1 MITEVKMPKFGLS
14 MEEGTIG
21 TWLIEE
27 GSVVNKGDEILEVE
41 TDKIT
46 NTVEAPEGGVLRK
59 IFFEEGDTASCGA
72 VICVIADANDD
83 ISGFDL
89 INKTENEK
97 EEDILNL
104 ENTTKEKGL
113 DIDIDKKITPRAKKI
128 AEEKGIKYSNIEGTG
143 IHGAITIDDLKNF
156 MSNSPIEEVM
166 KVNQNK
172 IVEKEVRQEV
182 TPISQVNNSKVNI
195 GENDLVTKMTPMQ
208 SVISKRMHESLLTT
222 AQTTIATEL
231 EVTNLSKVYKGLKE
245 KYKKVGVK
253 LSYTA
258 LIIKAVAEALENHPK
273 LRTQI
278 VDESHFKVSNEI
290 NIGVAVDI
298 PSGLVVPV
306 IKNANLKDLKTICI
320 ELSDLSER
328 AKNNKLNSDEMSNG
342 TITIT
347 NLGMFGITYFTPVL
361 NTPESA
367 ILGIGSIIEKV
378 LVKDGAFYAGSIMNM
393 SLTHDHRVVDGA
405 PGARFLQE
413 VTQNLLDFRWM

>member
-14 MEEGTIG
+14 MEDGTIG

-27 GSVVNKGDEILEVE
+27 GAIVNKGDELLEIE

-46 NTVEAPEGGVLRK
+46 NTVEATENGVLRK
-59 IFFEEGDTASCGA
+59 ILFEEGEVVDCGEI
-72 VICVIADANDD
+72 ICIIADANED
-83 ISGFDL
+83 ISGLNPTVKAD
-89 INKTENEK
+89 IEK
-97 EEDILNL
+97 EEDTPSLEQITEVKNL
-104 ENTTKEKGL
+104 VVE
-113 DIDIDKKITPRAKKI
+113 KKITPRAKKI
-128 AEEKGIKYSNIEGTG
+128 AEEKGINYSNIEGTG

-156 MSNSPIEEVM
+156 MNKNLEE
-166 KVNQNK
+166 KVVETNQIK
-172 IVEKEVRQEV
+172 VAEKGVRQDA
-182 TPISQVNNSKVNI
+182 TSIPQIKSAKATI
-195 GENDLVTKMTPMQ
+195 GENDVVTKMTQMQ
-208 SVISKRMHESLLTT
+208 NIIAKKMHESLLTT

-231 EVTNLSKVYKGLKE
+231 EITNLTKVYKSLKE
-245 KYKKVGVK
+245 KYKNVGVK

-258 LIIKAVAEALENHPK
+258 LIIKAVAQALENHPK
-273 LRTQI
+273 LRTQ
-278 VDESHFKVSNEI
+278 VFDENHFKINDEI
-290 NIGVAVDI
+290 NVGIAVDI
-298 PSGLVVPV
+298 PNGLVVPV
-306 IKNANLKDLKTICI
+306 IKNANLKDLRTICI

-328 AKNNKLNSDEMSNG
+328 AKNNQLNQDEMSNG

-378 LVKDGAFYAGSIMNM
+378 LVKDGAFYAGSVMNM

>member
-14 MEEGTIG
+14 MEDGTIG

-27 GSVVNKGDEILEVE
+27 GAIVNKGDELLEIE

-46 NTVEAPEGGVLRK
+46 NTVEATENGVLRK
-59 IFFEEGDTASCGA
+59 ILFEEGEVVDCGEI
-72 VICVIADANDD
+72 ICIIADENED
-83 ISGFDL
+83 ISGLNPTVKAD
-89 INKTENEK
+89 IEK
-97 EEDILNL
+97 EEDTSSLEQITEVKNL
-104 ENTTKEKGL
+104 VVE
-113 DIDIDKKITPRAKKI
+113 KKITPRAKKI
-128 AEEKGIKYSNIEGTG
+128 AEEKGINYSNIEGTG

-156 MSNSPIEEVM
+156 MNKNLEE
-166 KVNQNK
+166 KVVETNQIK
-172 IVEKEVRQEV
+172 VAEKGVRQDA
-182 TPISQVNNSKVNI
+182 TSIPQIKSAKATI
-195 GENDLVTKMTPMQ
+195 GENDVVTKMTQMQ
-208 SVISKRMHESLLTT
+208 NIIAKKMHESLLTT

-231 EVTNLSKVYKGLKE
+231 EITNLTKVYKSLKE
-245 KYKKVGVK
+245 KYKNVGVK

-258 LIIKAVAEALENHPK
+258 LIIKAVAQALENHPK
-273 LRTQI
+273 LRTQ
-278 VDESHFKVSNEI
+278 VFDENHFKINDEI
-290 NIGVAVDI
+290 NVGVAVDI
-298 PSGLVVPV
+298 PNGLVVPV
-306 IKNANLKDLKTICI
+306 IKNANLKDLRTICI

-328 AKNNKLNSDEMSNG
+328 AKNNQLNQDEMSNG

>member
-72 VICVIADANDD
+72 LICVIADDNDN

-104 ENTTKEKGL
+104 ENTIKEKGL
-113 DIDIDKKITPRAKKI
+113 DIDKKITPRAKKI
-128 AEEKGIKYSNIEGTG
+128 AEEKGINYSNIEGTG

-156 MSNSPIEEVM
+156 MSNSPIEEVI

-172 IVEKEVRQEV
+172 VVEKEVRQEV

-208 SVISKRMHESLLTT
+208 SVIARKMHESLLTT

>member
-14 MEEGTIG
+14 MEDGTIG

-27 GSVVNKGDEILEVE
+27 GTIVNKGDELLEIE

-46 NTVEAPEGGVLRK
+46 NTVEATEDGVLRK
-59 IFFEEGDTASCGA
+59 ILFEEGEVVNCGEI
-72 VICVIADANDD
+72 ICIIADANED
-83 ISGFDL
+83 ISGL
-89 INKTENEK
+89 NPTVKTNIEK
-97 EEDILNL
+97 EEDTPSLELITEVKNL
-104 ENTTKEKGL
+104 EIEKR
-113 DIDIDKKITPRAKKI
+113 ITPRAKKI
-128 AEEKGIKYSNIEGTG
+128 AEEKGIDYSNIEGTG

-156 MSNSPIEEVM
+156 MNKNLEEKVIETNQSEV
-166 KVNQNK
+166 
-172 IVEKEVRQEV
+172 VEKGVRQDA
-182 TPISQVNNSKVNI
+182 TSIPQIKSAKTTI
-195 GENDLVTKMTPMQ
+195 RENDVVTKMTQMQ
-208 SVISKRMHESLLTT
+208 NIIAKKMHESLLTT

-231 EVTNLSKVYKGLKE
+231 EITNLTKVYKSLKE
-245 KYKKVGVK
+245 KYKNAGIK

-258 LIIKAVAEALENHPK
+258 LIIKAVAQALENHPK
-273 LRTQI
+273 LRTQ
-278 VDESHFKVSNEI
+278 VFDENHFKINDEI
-290 NIGVAVDI
+290 NVGVAVDI
-298 PSGLVVPV
+298 PNGLVVPV
-306 IKNANLKDLKTICI
+306 IKNANLKDLRTICI
-320 ELSDLSER
+320 ELSDLSEK
-328 AKNNKLNSDEMSNG
+328 AKNNQLNQDEMSNG

-378 LVKDGAFYAGSIMNM
+378 LVKDGAFYAGSVMNM

>member
-14 MEEGTIG
+14 MEDGTIG

-27 GSVVNKGDEILEVE
+27 GAIVNKGDELLEIE

-46 NTVEAPEGGVLRK
+46 NTVEATESGVLRK
-59 IFFEEGDTASCGA
+59 ILFAEGEVVNCGEI
-72 VICVIADANDD
+72 ICIIADKNED
-83 ISGFDL
+83 ISGL
-89 INKTENEK
+89 NPIVKTDIKK
-97 EEDILNL
+97 EEDNLILDEITEVKNL
-104 ENTTKEKGL
+104 EVE
-113 DIDIDKKITPRAKKI
+113 KKITPRAKKI
-128 AEEKGIKYSNIEGTG
+128 AEEKGINYSNIEGTG

-156 MSNSPIEEVM
+156 MNKNLEEKVIETNQS
-166 KVNQNK
+166 KVA
-172 IVEKEVRQEV
+172 EKGVRQDA
-182 TPISQVNNSKVNI
+182 TSIPQIKSSKTVI
-195 GENDLVTKMTPMQ
+195 GENDVVIKMTQMQ
-208 SVISKRMHESLLTT
+208 NVIAKKMHESLLTT

-231 EVTNLSKVYKGLKE
+231 EITNLTKVYRSLKE
-245 KYKKVGVK
+245 KYKNAGVK

-258 LIIKAVAEALENHPK
+258 LIIKAVAQALENHPK
-273 LRTQI
+273 LRTQ
-278 VDESHFKVSNEI
+278 VFDENHFKINDEI

-298 PSGLVVPV
+298 PNGLVVPV
-306 IKNANLKDLKTICI
+306 IKNANLKDLRTICI

-328 AKNNKLNSDEMSNG
+328 AKNNQLTQDEMSNG

-378 LVKDGAFYAGSIMNM
+378 LVKDGAFYAGSVMNM

>member
-14 MEEGTIG
+14 MEDGTIG

-27 GSVVNKGDEILEVE
+27 GAIVNKGDELLEIE

-46 NTVEAPEGGVLRK
+46 NTVEATENGVLRK
-59 IFFEEGDTASCGA
+59 ILFEEGEVVDCGEI
-72 VICVIADANDD
+72 ICIIADENED
-83 ISGFDL
+83 ISGLNPTVKAD
-89 INKTENEK
+89 IEK
-97 EEDILNL
+97 EEDTPSLEQITEVKNL
-104 ENTTKEKGL
+104 VVE
-113 DIDIDKKITPRAKKI
+113 KKITPRAKKI
-128 AEEKGIKYSNIEGTG
+128 AEEKGINYSNIEGTG

-156 MSNSPIEEVM
+156 INKNLEE
-166 KVNQNK
+166 KVVETNQIK
-172 IVEKEVRQEV
+172 VAEKGVRQDA
-182 TPISQVNNSKVNI
+182 TSIPQIKSAKATI
-195 GENDLVTKMTPMQ
+195 GENDVVTKMTQMQ
-208 SVISKRMHESLLTT
+208 NIIAKKMHESLLTT

-231 EVTNLSKVYKGLKE
+231 EITNLTKVYKSLKE
-245 KYKKVGVK
+245 KYKNVGVK

-258 LIIKAVAEALENHPK
+258 LIIKAVAQALENHPK
-273 LRTQI
+273 LRTQ
-278 VDESHFKVSNEI
+278 VFDENHFKINDEI
-290 NIGVAVDI
+290 NVGVAVDI
-298 PSGLVVPV
+298 PNGLVVPV
-306 IKNANLKDLKTICI
+306 IKNANLKDLRTICI

-328 AKNNKLNSDEMSNG
+328 AKNNQLNQDEMSNG

>member
-14 MEEGTIG
+14 MEDGTIG

-27 GSVVNKGDEILEVE
+27 GAIVNKGDELLEIE

-46 NTVEAPEGGVLRK
+46 NTVEATEGGVLRK
-59 IFFEEGDTASCGA
+59 ILFEEGEVVNCGEI
-72 VICVIADANDD
+72 ICIIADANED
-83 ISGFDL
+83 ISGL
-89 INKTENEK
+89 NPTVKTDIEK
-97 EEDILNL
+97 EEDTPNL
-104 ENTTKEKGL
+104 EQITEEKNLEKE
-113 DIDIDKKITPRAKKI
+113 KKITPRAKKI
-128 AEEKGIKYSNIEGTG
+128 AEEKGINYSNIDGTG

-156 MSNSPIEEVM
+156 MNKNLEEKVIETNQS
-166 KVNQNK
+166 KVS
-172 IVEKEVRQEV
+172 EKSVRQDA
-182 TPISQVNNSKVNI
+182 TSIPQIKNAKTTI
-195 GENDLVTKMTPMQ
+195 GENDVVIKMTQMQ
-208 SVISKRMHESLLTT
+208 NVIAKKMHESLLTT

-231 EVTNLSKVYKGLKE
+231 EITNLTKVYKSLKE
-245 KYKKVGVK
+245 KYKNAGIK

-258 LIIKAVAEALENHPK
+258 LIIKAVAQALENHPK
-273 LRTQI
+273 LRTQ
-278 VDESHFKVSNEI
+278 VFDENHFKINDEI
-290 NIGVAVDI
+290 NVGVAVDI
-298 PSGLVVPV
+298 PNGLVVPV
-306 IKNANLKDLKTICI
+306 IKNVNLKDLRTICI

-328 AKNNKLNSDEMSNG
+328 AKNNQLNQDEMSNG

-378 LVKDGAFYAGSIMNM
+378 LVKDGAFYAGSVMNM

>member
-14 MEEGTIG
+14 MEDGTIG

-27 GSVVNKGDEILEVE
+27 GAIVNKGDELLEIE

-46 NTVEAPEGGVLRK
+46 NTVEATENGVLRK
-59 IFFEEGDTASCGA
+59 ILFEEGEVVDCGEI
-72 VICVIADANDD
+72 ICIIADANED
-83 ISGFDL
+83 ISGLNPTVKAD
-89 INKTENEK
+89 IEK
-97 EEDILNL
+97 EEDTPSLEQITEVKNL
-104 ENTTKEKGL
+104 VVE
-113 DIDIDKKITPRAKKI
+113 KKITPRAKKI
-128 AEEKGIKYSNIEGTG
+128 AEEKGINYSNIEGTG

-156 MSNSPIEEVM
+156 MNKNLEE
-166 KVNQNK
+166 KVVETNQIK
-172 IVEKEVRQEV
+172 VAEKGVRQDA
-182 TPISQVNNSKVNI
+182 TSIPQIKSAKATI
-195 GENDLVTKMTPMQ
+195 GENDVVTKMTQMQ
-208 SVISKRMHESLLTT
+208 NIIAKKMHESLLTT

-231 EVTNLSKVYKGLKE
+231 EITNLTKVYKSLKE
-245 KYKKVGVK
+245 KYKNVGVK

-258 LIIKAVAEALENHPK
+258 LIIKAVAQALENHPK
-273 LRTQI
+273 LRTQ
-278 VDESHFKVSNEI
+278 VFDENHFKINDEI
-290 NIGVAVDI
+290 NVGIAVDI
-298 PSGLVVPV
+298 PNGLVVPV
-306 IKNANLKDLKTICI
+306 IKNANLKDLRTICI

-328 AKNNKLNSDEMSNG
+328 AKNNQLNQDEMSNG

-413 VTQNLLDFRWM
+413 VTQNLLDFRWI

>member
-14 MEEGTIG
+14 MEDGTIG

-27 GSVVNKGDEILEVE
+27 GAIVNKGDELLEIE

-46 NTVEAPEGGVLRK
+46 NTVEAIENGVLRK
-59 IFFEEGDTASCGA
+59 ILFEEGEVVDCGEI
-72 VICVIADANDD
+72 ICIIADENED
-83 ISGFDL
+83 ISGLNPTVKAD
-89 INKTENEK
+89 IEK
-97 EEDILNL
+97 EEDTPSLEQITEVKNL
-104 ENTTKEKGL
+104 VVE
-113 DIDIDKKITPRAKKI
+113 KKITPRAKKI
-128 AEEKGIKYSNIEGTG
+128 AEEKGINYSNIEGTG

-156 MSNSPIEEVM
+156 MNKNLEE
-166 KVNQNK
+166 KVVETNQIK
-172 IVEKEVRQEV
+172 VAEKGVRQDA
-182 TPISQVNNSKVNI
+182 TSIPQIKSAKATI
-195 GENDLVTKMTPMQ
+195 GENDVVTKMTQMQ
-208 SVISKRMHESLLTT
+208 NIIAKKMHESLLTT

-231 EVTNLSKVYKGLKE
+231 EITNLTKVYKSLKE
-245 KYKKVGVK
+245 KYKNVGVK

-258 LIIKAVAEALENHPK
+258 LIIKAVAQALENHPK
-273 LRTQI
+273 LRTQ
-278 VDESHFKVSNEI
+278 VFDENHFKINDEI
-290 NIGVAVDI
+290 NVGIAVDI
-298 PSGLVVPV
+298 PNGLVVPV
-306 IKNANLKDLKTICI
+306 IKNANLKDLRTICI

-328 AKNNKLNSDEMSNG
+328 AKNNQLNQDEMSNG

>member
-14 MEEGTIG
+14 MEDGTIG

-27 GSVVNKGDEILEVE
+27 GNIVNKGDELLEIE

-46 NTVEAPEGGVLRK
+46 NTVEATEDGVLRK
-59 IFFEEGDTASCGA
+59 ILFEEGEVVNCGEI
-72 VICVIADANDD
+72 ICIIADANED
-83 ISGFDL
+83 ISGL
-89 INKTENEK
+89 NPTVKTNIEK
-97 EEDILNL
+97 EEDTPSLEQIIEVKNL
-104 ENTTKEKGL
+104 EIEKR
-113 DIDIDKKITPRAKKI
+113 ITPRAKKI
-128 AEEKGIKYSNIEGTG
+128 AEEKGIDYSNIEGTG

-156 MSNSPIEEVM
+156 MNKNLEEKVIETNQSEV
-166 KVNQNK
+166 
-172 IVEKEVRQEV
+172 VEKGVRQDA
-182 TPISQVNNSKVNI
+182 TSIPQIKSAKTTI
-195 GENDLVTKMTPMQ
+195 RENDVVTKMTQMQ
-208 SVISKRMHESLLTT
+208 NIIAKKMHESLLTT

-231 EVTNLSKVYKGLKE
+231 EITNLTKVYKSLKE
-245 KYKKVGVK
+245 KYKNAGIK

-258 LIIKAVAEALENHPK
+258 LIIKAVAQALENHPK
-273 LRTQI
+273 LRTQ
-278 VDESHFKVSNEI
+278 VFDENHFKINDEI
-290 NIGVAVDI
+290 NVGVAVDI
-298 PSGLVVPV
+298 PNGLVVPV
-306 IKNANLKDLKTICI
+306 IKNANLKDLRTICI
-320 ELSDLSER
+320 ELSDLSEK
-328 AKNNKLNSDEMSNG
+328 AKNNQLNQDEMSNG

-378 LVKDGAFYAGSIMNM
+378 LVKEGAFYAGSVMNM

>member
-14 MEEGTIG
+14 MEDGTIG

-27 GSVVNKGDEILEVE
+27 GTIVNKGDELLEIE

-46 NTVEAPEGGVLRK
+46 NTVEATEDGVLRK
-59 IFFEEGDTASCGA
+59 ILFEEGEVVNCGEI
-72 VICVIADANDD
+72 ICIIADANED
-83 ISGFDL
+83 ISGL
-89 INKTENEK
+89 NPTVKTNIEK
-97 EEDILNL
+97 EEDTPSLEQIIEVKNL
-104 ENTTKEKGL
+104 EIEKR
-113 DIDIDKKITPRAKKI
+113 ITPRAKKI
-128 AEEKGIKYSNIEGTG
+128 AEEKGIDYSNIEGTG

-156 MSNSPIEEVM
+156 MNKNLEEKVIETNQSEV
-166 KVNQNK
+166 
-172 IVEKEVRQEV
+172 VEKGVRQDA
-182 TPISQVNNSKVNI
+182 TSIPQIKSAKTTI
-195 GENDLVTKMTPMQ
+195 RENDVVTKMTQMQ
-208 SVISKRMHESLLTT
+208 NIIAKKMHESLLTT

-231 EVTNLSKVYKGLKE
+231 EITNLTKVYKSLKE
-245 KYKKVGVK
+245 KYKNAGIK

-258 LIIKAVAEALENHPK
+258 LIIKAVAQALENHPK
-273 LRTQI
+273 LRTQ
-278 VDESHFKVSNEI
+278 VFDENHFKINDEI
-290 NIGVAVDI
+290 NVGVAVDI
-298 PSGLVVPV
+298 PNGLVVPV
-306 IKNANLKDLKTICI
+306 IKNANLKDLRTICI
-320 ELSDLSER
+320 ELSDLSEK
-328 AKNNKLNSDEMSNG
+328 AKNNQLNQDEMSNG

-378 LVKDGAFYAGSIMNM
+378 LVKEGAFYAGSVMNM

>member
-14 MEEGTIG
+14 MEDGTIG

-27 GSVVNKGDEILEVE
+27 GTIVNKGDELLEIE

-46 NTVEAPEGGVLRK
+46 NTVEATEDGVLRK
-59 IFFEEGDTASCGA
+59 ILFEEGEVVNCGEI
-72 VICVIADANDD
+72 ICIIADANED
-83 ISGFDL
+83 ISGL
-89 INKTENEK
+89 NPTVKTNIEK
-97 EEDILNL
+97 EEDTSSLEQIIEVKNL
-104 ENTTKEKGL
+104 EIEKR
-113 DIDIDKKITPRAKKI
+113 ITPRAKKI
-128 AEEKGIKYSNIEGTG
+128 AEEKGIDYSNIEGTG

-156 MSNSPIEEVM
+156 MNKNLEEKVIETNQSEV
-166 KVNQNK
+166 
-172 IVEKEVRQEV
+172 VEKGVRQDA
-182 TPISQVNNSKVNI
+182 TSIPQIKSAKTTI
-195 GENDLVTKMTPMQ
+195 RENDVVTKMTQMQ
-208 SVISKRMHESLLTT
+208 NIIAKKMHESLLTT

-231 EVTNLSKVYKGLKE
+231 EITNLTKVYKSLKE
-245 KYKKVGVK
+245 KYKNAGIK

-258 LIIKAVAEALENHPK
+258 LIIKAVAQALENHPK
-273 LRTQI
+273 LRTQ
-278 VDESHFKVSNEI
+278 VFDENHFKINDEI
-290 NIGVAVDI
+290 NVGVAVDI
-298 PSGLVVPV
+298 PNGLVVPV
-306 IKNANLKDLKTICI
+306 IKNANLKDLRTICI
-320 ELSDLSER
+320 ELSDLSEK
-328 AKNNKLNSDEMSNG
+328 AKNNQLNQDEMSNG

-378 LVKDGAFYAGSIMNM
+378 LVKEGAFYAGSVMNM

>member
-27 GSVVNKGDEILEVE
+27 GTVVNKGDEILEVE

-46 NTVEAPEGGVLRK
+46 NTVEAPESGILRK
-59 IFFEEGDTASCGA
+59 IFFEEGDIANCGEL
-72 VICVIADANDD
+72 ICIIAEANED

-89 INKTENEK
+89 MDKTNNEK

-104 ENTTKEKGL
+104 ENTTKKKGL
-113 DIDIDKKITPRAKKI
+113 DIDKKITPRAKKI
-128 AEEKGIKYSNIEGTG
+128 AEEKGINYSNIEGTG

-156 MSNSPIEEVM
+156 MNNNPVEEVVE
-166 KVNQNK
+166 VNQNK
-172 IVEKEVRQEV
+172 VVEKEVRQEV

-208 SVISKRMHESLLTT
+208 SVIARKMHESLLTT

-278 VDESHFKVSNEI
+278 VDENHFKVSNEI
-290 NIGVAVDI
+290 NVGVAVDI

>member
-14 MEEGTIG
+14 MEDGTIG

-27 GSVVNKGDEILEVE
+27 GNIVNKGDELLEIE

-46 NTVEAPEGGVLRK
+46 NTVEATEDGVLRK
-59 IFFEEGDTASCGA
+59 ILFEEGEVVNCGEI
-72 VICVIADANDD
+72 ICIIADANED
-83 ISGFDL
+83 ISGL
-89 INKTENEK
+89 NPTVKTNIEK
-97 EEDILNL
+97 EEDTPSLELITEVKNL
-104 ENTTKEKGL
+104 EIEKR
-113 DIDIDKKITPRAKKI
+113 ITPRAKKI
-128 AEEKGIKYSNIEGTG
+128 AEEKGIDYSNIEGTG

-156 MSNSPIEEVM
+156 MNKNLEEKVIETNQSEV
-166 KVNQNK
+166 
-172 IVEKEVRQEV
+172 VEKGVRQDA
-182 TPISQVNNSKVNI
+182 TSIPQIKSAKTTI
-195 GENDLVTKMTPMQ
+195 RENDVVTKMTQMQ
-208 SVISKRMHESLLTT
+208 NIIAKKMHESLLTT

-231 EVTNLSKVYKGLKE
+231 EITNLTKVYKSLKE
-245 KYKKVGVK
+245 KYKNAGIK

-258 LIIKAVAEALENHPK
+258 LIIKAVAQALENHPK
-273 LRTQI
+273 LRTQ
-278 VDESHFKVSNEI
+278 VFDENHFKINDEI
-290 NIGVAVDI
+290 NVGVAVDI
-298 PSGLVVPV
+298 PNGLVVPV
-306 IKNANLKDLKTICI
+306 IKNANLKDLRTICI
-320 ELSDLSER
+320 ELSDLSEK
-328 AKNNKLNSDEMSNG
+328 AKNNQLNQDEMSNG

-378 LVKDGAFYAGSIMNM
+378 LVKEGAFYAGSVMNM

>member
-14 MEEGTIG
+14 MEDGTIG

-27 GSVVNKGDEILEVE
+27 GTIVNKGDELLEIE

-46 NTVEAPEGGVLRK
+46 NTVEATEDGVLRK
-59 IFFEEGDTASCGA
+59 ILFEEGEVVNCGEI
-72 VICVIADANDD
+72 ICIIADANED
-83 ISGFDL
+83 ISGL
-89 INKTENEK
+89 NPTVKTNIEK
-97 EEDILNL
+97 EEDTPSLEQIIEVKNL
-104 ENTTKEKGL
+104 EIEKR
-113 DIDIDKKITPRAKKI
+113 ITPRAKKI
-128 AEEKGIKYSNIEGTG
+128 AEEKGIDYSNIEGTG

-156 MSNSPIEEVM
+156 MNKNLEEKVIETNQSEV
-166 KVNQNK
+166 
-172 IVEKEVRQEV
+172 VEKGVRQDA
-182 TPISQVNNSKVNI
+182 TSIPQIKSAKTTI
-195 GENDLVTKMTPMQ
+195 RENDVVTKMTQMQ
-208 SVISKRMHESLLTT
+208 NIIAKKMHESLLTT

-231 EVTNLSKVYKGLKE
+231 EITNLTKVYKSLKE
-245 KYKKVGVK
+245 KYKNAGIK

-258 LIIKAVAEALENHPK
+258 LIIKAIAQALENHPK
-273 LRTQI
+273 LRTQ
-278 VDESHFKVSNEI
+278 VFDENHFKINDEI
-290 NIGVAVDI
+290 NVGVAVDI
-298 PSGLVVPV
+298 PNGLVVPV
-306 IKNANLKDLKTICI
+306 IKNANLKDLRTICI
-320 ELSDLSER
+320 ELSDLSEK
-328 AKNNKLNSDEMSNG
+328 AKNNQLNQDEMSNG

-378 LVKDGAFYAGSIMNM
+378 LVKEGAFYAGSVMNM

>member
-14 MEEGTIG
+14 MEDGTIG

-27 GSVVNKGDEILEVE
+27 GAIVNKGDELLEIE

-46 NTVEAPEGGVLRK
+46 NTVEATENGVLRK
-59 IFFEEGDTASCGA
+59 ILFEEGEVVDCGEI
-72 VICVIADANDD
+72 ICIIADENED
-83 ISGFDL
+83 ISGLNPTVKAD
-89 INKTENEK
+89 IEK
-97 EEDILNL
+97 EEDTPSLEQITEVKNL
-104 ENTTKEKGL
+104 VVE
-113 DIDIDKKITPRAKKI
+113 KKITPRAKKI
-128 AEEKGIKYSNIEGTG
+128 AEEKGINYSNIEGTG

-156 MSNSPIEEVM
+156 MNKNLEE
-166 KVNQNK
+166 KVVETNQIK
-172 IVEKEVRQEV
+172 VAEKGVRQDA
-182 TPISQVNNSKVNI
+182 TSIPQIKSAKATI
-195 GENDLVTKMTPMQ
+195 GENDVVTKMTQMQ
-208 SVISKRMHESLLTT
+208 NIIAKKMHESLLTT

-231 EVTNLSKVYKGLKE
+231 EITNLTKVYKSLKE
-245 KYKKVGVK
+245 KYKNVGVK

-258 LIIKAVAEALENHPK
+258 LIIKAVAQALENHPK
-273 LRTQI
+273 LRTQ
-278 VDESHFKVSNEI
+278 VFDENHFKINDEI
-290 NIGVAVDI
+290 NVGVAVDI
-298 PSGLVVPV
+298 PNGLVVPV
-306 IKNANLKDLKTICI
+306 IKNANLKDLRTICI

-328 AKNNKLNSDEMSNG
+328 AKNNQLNQDEMSNG

>member
-14 MEEGTIG
+14 MEDGTIG

-27 GSVVNKGDEILEVE
+27 GNIVNKGDELLEIE

-46 NTVEAPEGGVLRK
+46 NTVEATEDGVLRK
-59 IFFEEGDTASCGA
+59 ILFEEGEVVNCGEI
-72 VICVIADANDD
+72 ICIIADANED
-83 ISGFDL
+83 ISGL
-89 INKTENEK
+89 NTTVKTNIEK
-97 EEDILNL
+97 EEDTPSLELITEVKNL
-104 ENTTKEKGL
+104 EIEKR
-113 DIDIDKKITPRAKKI
+113 ITPRAKKI
-128 AEEKGIKYSNIEGTG
+128 AEEKGIDYSNIEGTG

-156 MSNSPIEEVM
+156 MNKNLEEKVIETNQSEV
-166 KVNQNK
+166 
-172 IVEKEVRQEV
+172 VEKGVRQDA
-182 TPISQVNNSKVNI
+182 TSIPQIKSAKTTI
-195 GENDLVTKMTPMQ
+195 RENDVVTKMTQMQ
-208 SVISKRMHESLLTT
+208 NIIAKKMHESLLTT

-231 EVTNLSKVYKGLKE
+231 EITNLTKVYKSLKE
-245 KYKKVGVK
+245 KYKNAGIK

-258 LIIKAVAEALENHPK
+258 LIIKAVAQALENHPK
-273 LRTQI
+273 LRTQ
-278 VDESHFKVSNEI
+278 VFDENHFKINDEI
-290 NIGVAVDI
+290 NVGVAVDI
-298 PSGLVVPV
+298 PNGLVVPV
-306 IKNANLKDLKTICI
+306 IKNANLKDLRTICI
-320 ELSDLSER
+320 ELSDLSEK
-328 AKNNKLNSDEMSNG
+328 AKNNQLNQDEMSNG

-378 LVKDGAFYAGSIMNM
+378 LVKDGAFYAGSVMNM